1 MNSIPDTYGADTIQ
15 VLDDLEAVRKRP
27 SMYIGSVGIRGLHH
41 LIYEVVDNS
50 VDEALAGYCSI
61 ISVTLNHDGSVTVED
76 DGRGIPVDVHEKYG
90 KPAVE
95 VVLTKL
101 HAGGKFDKKI
111 YKVSGGLHGV
121 GLSVVNALSEF
132 LEVRIYRD
140 GKEYF
145 QRYENG
151 NPVTELIEV
160 GKTSKRGTVIR
171 FKPASEIF
179 ESIEFKFDIVA
190 QRLKELAYLNR
201 GLKIQLVDERINK
214 RQIFYYRGGIKSY
227 VESLNRNKTP
237 LHEIIYMDGEK
248 NGIQVEIAMQYTEF
262 YAENI
267 FSFAN
272 NINTRE
278 GGTHLSGFKAALTRT
293 LNEYLKKH
301 YSKKNLSLAGQDTRE
316 GLTAIISVRLPDP
329 QFEGQTKTKLG
340 NSEIKGIVENIV
352 NSQLMEYLE
361 LHPNT
366 AKIII
371 ERCLTNARAREAA
384 KRAKE
389 LVRRK
394 GDLDSTLPGKLA
406 DCSTRDRKR
415 SELFI
420 VEGDSAGGSAKQ
432 GRDREFQAI
441 LPLKGKILNVEKS
454 RLAKI
459 LKNDEVRAI
468 VSAIGAGIGDDFD
481 ISKLRYGKIII
492 MTDADVDGSHIRALL
507 LTLFYRYMRPLIEL
521 GYLYIAQPPLYRVT
535 KRKKEY
541 YIYSDRE
548 LKKVLE
554 EIGEDGSSIQRYKGL
569 GEMNPD
575 QLWKTTMDPQ
585 NRMLYQVSLEDAI
598 EAEEIFS
605 TLMGSEVEPRKR
617 FIQDHAE
624 EVRYLDV

>member
-76 DGRGIPVDVHEKYG
+76 DGRGIPVDVHETYG
-90 KPAVE
+90 QPAVE